1 MEMLLLSAWPCS
13 PIPQALACRN
23 KQCFPF
29 KGYRFLSL
37 FFFLTL
43 LLHAVR
49 VTALRLVQ
57 HKTAEERELAK
68 NKWGHR
74 PLRMCLSST
83 LVFHV
88 PRRQRTTDP
97 SELMLRTPF
106 PSMLSLFKANPSTLQ
121 WRAGQ
126 NLGPQILTIK
136 LWKLG
141 LPWGGV
147 VGKAWRD
154 RTYSSAQTQEGQT
167 FCETE
172 DAGPHLRERREASCK
187 DICFLCRQITHSMEV
202 WPFRQR
208 CLESEV
214 NCKDRKWR
222 GEKATSSSL
231 EVIFNSSDFCEVTNG
246 SCRLDPTQGQ
256 HHH

>member
-1 MEMLLLSAWPCS
+1 
-13 PIPQALACRN
+13 
-23 KQCFPF
+23 
-29 KGYRFLSL
+29 
-37 FFFLTL
+37 
-43 LLHAVR
+43 
-49 VTALRLVQ
+49 
-57 HKTAEERELAK
+57 
-68 NKWGHR
+68 
-74 PLRMCLSST
+74 MCLSST

-154 RTYSSAQTQEGQT
+154 RTYSSATDSKQFPLPFPSSNFVISQQPGQ
-167 FCETE
+167 FRLEYSPQYRAE
-172 DAGPHLRERREASCK
+172 SGSFAW
-187 DICFLCRQITHSMEV
+187 ME
-202 WPFRQR
+202 
-208 CLESEV
+208 E
-214 NCKDRKWR
+214 
-222 GEKATSSSL
+222 
-231 EVIFNSSDFCEVTNG
+231 
-246 SCRLDPTQGQ
+246 
-256 HHH
+256 